1 LALGARIVEV
11 LKQKNNAPVD
21 AAHQVCII
29 YAVVNGYLN
38 SIPVEKISEYEKQLF
53 AHMDNYGY
61 DALTTIRTKGVL
73 DEAAENTLKAA
84 LAVLNER
91 FVSVS

>member
-1 LALGARIVEV
+1 MSFSNEL
-11 LKQKNNAPVD
+11 
-21 AAHQVCII
+21 
-29 YAVVNGYLN
+29 
-38 SIPVEKISEYEKQLF
+38 SISYSSFLPLIL
-53 AHMDNYGY
+53 HMDNYGY